1 MNADFL
7 SINSREDLS
16 FLDIKSMSISN
27 HSSRK
32 TNNIDIKTINFD
44 QWENLWL
51 KAIKAN
57 LLQSWFYGNSK
68 KEENFEV
75 IYFAISSSK
84 KIVSIV
90 QVLLKRLPLIGTV
103 ARVNR
108 GPIVI
113 GIYSDVE
120 KEKILLD
127 SINIVIEECRRR
139 WWWMLQ
145 IAPELQPND
154 HIESTL
160 SLMGLRKLSGPAW
173 SSGLLDISS
182 NENTILM
189 SLKGRWRRGLRKGI
203 KQGIKVSLASNTT
216 PNVDQLIDLYKTF
229 QAEKQF
235 VGLSEN
241 LIRAMASKEDQANWK
256 FNIFKA
262 NLLEDGDEDKF
273 LGLLVSIEHGDTAI
287 YLIGTTT
294 DEGKKYQTNYVL
306 FWEAILQAQKN
317 GCQWFDIGGL
327 NETTTKGIKQFKE
340 GLNSNPYSLT
350 GEWRGFF
357 IPRFF

>member
-1 MNADFL
+1 M
-7 SINSREDLS
+7 SILNDSL
-16 FLDIKSMSISN
+16 IKSDSL
-27 HSSRK
+27 
-32 TNNIDIKTINFD
+32 NIRPINFD
-44 QWENLWL
+44 EWEKLWL
-51 KAIKAN
+51 KTSKAN
-57 LLQSWFYGNSK
+57 LLQSWFYGDSK
-68 KEENFEV
+68 KEEKFEV
-75 IYFAISSSK
+75 IYFAISNTD
-84 KIVSIV
+84 KIVSIS
-90 QVLLKRLPLIGTV
+90 QVLLKKFPLIGTV
-103 ARVNR
+103 ARINR
-108 GPIVI
+108 GPIII
-113 GIYSDVE
+113 GEYSDIE
-120 KEKILLD
+120 KEEILLD
-127 SINIVIEECRRR
+127 SINLVIEECRRR

-145 IAPELQPND
+145 IAPELQSND
-154 HIESTL
+154 DIESIL
-160 SLMGLRKLSGPAW
+160 SSTGLRKLSTPAW

-182 NENTILM
+182 NEDTILM

-203 KQGIKVSLASNTT
+203 KQGIKISLASNTT
-216 PNVDQLIDLYKTF
+216 SDVDQLIDLYNTF

-262 NLLEDGDEDKF
+262 NLLDDDDEAKF

-294 DEGKKYQTNYVL
+294 NEGKKYQTNYVL
-306 FWEAILQAQKN
+306 FWEAILQAQRN